1 MEIQLGMVHI
11 IYLVMVII
19 ILLSLGFKKNISLA
33 CIIGIV
39 LIAFSATNSIIDS
52 IKVIFDSFLYA
63 YRQLGG
69 TILIISVISGFSKLL
84 TVTKINTVI
93 VKPFEKFVK
102 TPFVAYW
109 GIGIFFMII
118 SWFFWPSP
126 AVALIGVVVL
136 PVMIKAGLTPMSV
149 AICLNIFGSGLS
161 LSGDYVI
168 QGAPKLTSEAAGIS
182 VQAVL
187 SSSIPIVIV
196 MGVTTTILAYY
207 YIRKEQKE
215 NISLD
220 MNEKVEEVIVDKEYE
235 EVSLSKRMKNI
246 SAAIIVIAY
255 IIDILILYF
264 LKLQGNEAT
273 ALIGGTSIA
282 LIIII
287 SLISYKEK
295 GLDKIPDFLVEGF
308 KFGFTV
314 FGPVIPIAAFF
325 YMGTGG
331 FRYLFGEIAS
341 VGSDGIVSDLGM
353 ALAQLVPMNSIVA
366 SLTTAIIGGITGLDG
381 SGFSG
386 LGLVGAIARLLGTSL
401 GHGIDTLAA
410 LGQVSAIWVG
420 GGALV
425 PWTIIPY
432 AVVCGVSPYELARK
446 NMKPVIIGL
455 LITTIFTMFL
465 L

>member
-1 MEIQLGMVHI
+1 MEIQLGIVHI
-11 IYLVMVII
+11 IYLVMVIV
-19 ILLSLGFKKNISLA
+19 ILLSLSFKKNISLA
-33 CIIGIV
+33 CIVGVV
-39 LIAFSATNSIIDS
+39 LIAFSATSSIIDS

-84 TVTKINTVI
+84 TITKINTVI
-93 VKPFEKFVK
+93 VKPFERFVK
-102 TPFVAYW
+102 TPFAAYW

-126 AVALIGVVVL
+126 AVALIGVVVF
-136 PVMIKAGLTPMSV
+136 PVMIKAGLTPMSI

-168 QGAPKLTSEAAGIS
+168 QGAPKLTSEAAGIP

-187 SSSIPIVIV
+187 SSSIPIVII
-196 MGVTTTILAYY
+196 MGITTTVLAYY

-215 NISLD
+215 NIFLD
-220 MNEKVEEVIVDKEYE
+220 VNEKSAEIIIDEEDGEIN
-235 EVSLSKRMKNI
+235 LSKRMKNI
-246 SAAIIVIAY
+246 SAAVIVTAY

-273 ALIGGTSIA
+273 ALIGGTSII

-287 SLISYKEK
+287 SLMSYKEK

-331 FRYLFGEIAS
+331 FRHLFGEIAS
-341 VGSDGIVSDLGM
+341 VGADGIVSDLGM

-366 SLTTAIIGGITGLDG
+366 SATTAIIGGITGLDG

-386 LGLVGAIARLLGTSL
+386 LGLVGAIARLLGTSI
-401 GHGIDTLAA
+401 GHGINTLAA

-455 LITTIFTMFL
+455 IITTIFTMFL